1 MKQLKFWLTSLLML
15 QVLIAATLLW
25 SNHLESVAHKPKPIL
40 DIDWASIDKFTIED
54 TGGGI
59 TLVKS
64 NSSWSLSNQQLP
76 VSTASVNAFLRN
88 LKSLKT
94 GWPVATLRD
103 SHERFKVSDSKFVRR
118 VELFKNNASVGK
130 LLFGSSI
137 GLRQSNVR
145 QINDDTIYNVK
156 LDTLDISANV
166 GEWFNKSLIAA
177 NNINMIKAAD
187 YRLKR
192 TGASWEF
199 DRSGPSILLG
209 KGSPKRLDQ
218 NKADELDQLLS
229 SLKILKI
236 SSFNPDTQPNASEKL
251 QVDVTDDTGKWI
263 YTFVKSD
270 NSFYVT
276 RSDRN
281 EYFTLDQAVYEKIA
295 GIKKVDLIVSETES
309 NPNEK

>member
-1 MKQLKFWLTSLLML
+1 ML

-25 SNHLESVAHKPKPIL
+25 NNHLEFVAHKPKPIL
-40 DIDWASIDKFTIED
+40 DIDWASVDKLTIED

-59 TLVKS
+59 TLIKS

-76 VSTASVNAFLRN
+76 VSAASVEDFLRN
-88 LKSLKT
+88 LESLKT
-94 GWPVATLRD
+94 GWPVATLSD
-103 SHERFKVSDSKFVRR
+103 SHERFKVSDRKFVRR
-118 VELFKNNASVGK
+118 VELFSNNVSIGK

-145 QINDDTIYNVK
+145 QINNDTVYNVK

-177 NNINMIKAAD
+177 DNINMMKAAD

-199 DRSGPSILLG
+199 DQSGPSILLG
-209 KGSPKRLDQ
+209 RSPPGRLDQ
-218 NKADELDQLLS
+218 NKAAELDQAFS

-236 SSFNPDTQPNASEKL
+236 SSFDPDARSVASETL
-251 QVDVTDDTGKWI
+251 QVGVTDAKGKWI
-263 YTFVKSD
+263 YTFIKSN

-276 RSDRN
+276 RSDRE

-295 GIKKVDLIVSETES
+295 GTQKADLIISETES
-309 NPNEK
+309 ISSEK

>member
-1 MKQLKFWLTSLLML
+1 ML

-25 SNHLESVAHKPKPIL
+25 SNHFESVAHKPKPIL

-54 TGGGI
+54 TSGGI
-59 TLVKS
+59 TLIKS
-64 NSSWSLSNQQLP
+64 NSSWSLSNQRLP
-76 VSTASVNAFLRN
+76 VSTASVDDFLRN
-88 LKSLKT
+88 LKLLKT

-103 SHERFKVSDSKFVRR
+103 SHKRFKVSDNQFLRR
-118 VELFKNNASVGK
+118 VELFRNDVSVGK

-145 QINDDTIYNVK
+145 QINDDTVYNVK

-177 NNINMIKAAD
+177 DNINMMKAAD

-209 KGSPKRLDQ
+209 RNSPRRLDQ
-218 NKADELDQLLS
+218 NKAAELDQALS
-229 SLKILKI
+229 NLKILKI
-236 SSFNPDTQPNASEKL
+236 SSFAPNAQSGTSEKV

-270 NSFYVT
+270 DSFYVT
-276 RSDRN
+276 RNDRE

-295 GIKKVDLIVSETES
+295 GTKKADLIISEIELS
-309 NPNEK
+309 PNEK